1 VQGRANT
8 LADVDLVKVRPRVI
22 LGAGRRMELG
32 AEGALVGG
40 DRGWALVTEVEMV
53 PTELVLGLFDATAG

>member
-1 VQGRANT
+1 
-8 LADVDLVKVRPRVI
+8 
-22 LGAGRRMELG
+22 MELG